1 MYYESKNVITSIC
14 EKQDPCRKYVFKIKT
29 LKEHNAE
36 YLFTEYSMSFINQH
50 GQGLMLTLQ
59 IWYL

>member
-36 YLFTEYSMSFINQH
+36 YLLERLQSNYLLN
-50 GQGLMLTLQ
+50 TL
-59 IWYL
+59 